1 MVWRGLLFVA
11 MAGVHQI
18 WMIDAARGLAWP
30 YAGTGAEARVD
41 GPIADAA
48 FTQPS
53 GLALSGDTI
62 FVADA
67 EGNIIRR
74 VDLPPK
80 NTVTTLAG
88 GNLFDFG
95 DKDGKGDAVRL
106 QHPQGIASDGERVYI
121 ADTYNHRIKV
131 LDPSSGK
138 VKTLAGTGKPGLAD
152 GPCGRA
158 QFDEPSGLTLAGRML
173 YVADTNNHAVRG
185 VDLDRGTVTTLTLR

>member
-1 MVWRGLLFVA
+1 
-11 MAGVHQI
+11 MARSTRRRSRSPRASRLAG
-18 WMIDAARGLAWP
+18 DAI
-30 YAGTGAEARVD
+30 Y
-41 GPIADAA
+41 
-48 FTQPS
+48 
-53 GLALSGDTI
+53 
-62 FVADA
+62 VADA

-106 QHPQGIASDGERVYI
+106 QHPIGIATDGTRVYI

-131 LDPSSGK
+131 LDPSNGK
-138 VKTLAGTGKPGLAD
+138 VTTLAGTGKPGLAD
-152 GPCGRA
+152 GPAARA
-158 QFDEPSGLTLAGRML
+158 QFDEPSGLTLAGRTL

-185 VDLDRGTVTTLTLR
+185 VDLDRAIVTTFTPR

>member
-1 MVWRGLLFVA
+1 

-18 WMIDAARGLAWP
+18 WMIDTARGLAWP

-41 GPIADAA
+41 GAIAESA

-53 GLALSGDTI
+53 GLALAGDTI
-62 FVADA
+62 YVADA
-67 EGNIIRR
+67 EGNIVRR

-106 QHPQGIASDGERVYI
+106 QHPQGIATDGERVYI

-131 LDPSSGK
+131 LESGQ
-138 VKTLAGTGKPGLAD
+138 THGEDAGGD
-152 GPCGRA
+152 GQARPHRR
-158 QFDEPSGLTLAGRML
+158 PPRS
-173 YVADTNNHAVRG
+173 
-185 VDLDRGTVTTLTLR
+185 GTVR